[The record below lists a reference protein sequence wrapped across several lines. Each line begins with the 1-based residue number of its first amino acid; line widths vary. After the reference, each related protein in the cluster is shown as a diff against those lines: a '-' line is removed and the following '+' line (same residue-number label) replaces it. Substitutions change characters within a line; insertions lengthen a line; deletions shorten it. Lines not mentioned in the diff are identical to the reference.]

1 MIRSLTVKNFALA
14 SSLSLEFGEKL
25 NILSG
30 ETGAGKSILI
40 DCIMLLTG
48 GKYDKTMLRYG
59 TESGFVEGVF
69 SLNDNEKTAFAD
81 YLDEGDDEII
91 ITRRF
96 NADGRNDI
104 KLNGRTLTLSQLKR
118 LGTTLVDVCGQNE
131 HQSLAIVANHIKTV
145 DYFARKSVSEP
156 LGKLAAA
163 VCEYREVVR
172 DLDSIG
178 DAAKRERDLDV
189 YKFRLAEIDK
199 ANVKEGEEEELV
211 SARKKLL
218 SAEKVRSAL
227 SDSVNALGEDEGGN
241 VAELLSRTLRS
252 LQSVSQYDEKY
263 AVWAERIRSVAVEA
277 DDILSE
283 IEDETDSLDFSDD
296 SLDKIEK
303 RLEIV
308 RNITRK
314 YGDVKAVAAFRADLL
329 QKIDDI
335 ENADEKYEKLVK
347 RKNELLKTVYSLSK
361 EISSAR
367 KAAAEKMEKSVMAE
381 LGELGMPQAVFKVVF
396 SEFPIEENCEKFV
409 SPKGMDE
416 AEFYLGPNLGQ
427 PLKPLVKIIS
437 GGELSRLMLA
447 LKVVSSG
454 EDDVPTVIFDE
465 IDTGISGKVGQEV
478 AKKLA
483 RLSRSHQLLCVTHLP
498 QIAAM
503 ADTHFYIDKY
513 TDGGQTYTRV
523 RELGNEEQISEI
535 ARLSGGRDITAQA
548 ETNAAELKEWCNKY
562 KSSL

>member
-81 YLDEGDDEII
+81 YIDEGDDEII

-156 LGKLAAA
+156 LDKLAAA
-163 VCEYREVVR
+163 VGEYREVVR

-227 SDSVNALGEDEGGN
+227 SDSVNALGEDEEGN
-241 VAELLSRTLRS
+241 VAELLSRALRS

-483 RLSRSHQLLCVTHLP
+483 RLSHLHQLLCVTHLP

>member
-156 LGKLAAA
+156 LDKLAAA
-163 VCEYREVVR
+163 VGEYREVVR
-172 DLDSIG
+172 ALDSIG

-241 VAELLSRTLRS
+241 VAELLSRALRS

-308 RNITRK
+308 RNISRK

>member
-1 MIRSLTVKNFALA
+1 MVKNFALA

-156 LGKLAAA
+156 LDKLAAA
-163 VCEYREVVR
+163 VGEYREVVR

-241 VAELLSRTLRS
+241 VAELLSRALRS

-283 IEDETDSLDFSDD
+283 IEDEIDSLDFSDD

-308 RNITRK
+308 RNISRK

-347 RKNELLKTVYSLSK
+347 RKNELLKTVYSLSN

-409 SPKGMDE
+409 SPKGMDG

-562 KSSL
+562 KSLL

>member
-59 TESGFVEGVF
+59 TESGFVEGIF
-69 SLNDNEKTAFAD
+69 SLNDNEKTAFVD

-156 LGKLAAA
+156 LDKLAAA
-163 VCEYREVVR
+163 VGEYREVVR

-241 VAELLSRTLRS
+241 VAELLSRALRS

-381 LGELGMPQAVFKVVF
+381 LGELGMPQAIFKVVF

-523 RELGNEEQISEI
+523 RELGNEEQTSEI

-562 KSSL
+562 KSLL

>member
-156 LGKLAAA
+156 LDKLAAA
-163 VCEYREVVR
+163 VGEYREVVR
-172 DLDSIG
+172 ALDSIG

-241 VAELLSRTLRS
+241 VAELLSRALRS

-562 KSSL
+562 KSLL

>member
-118 LGTTLVDVCGQNE
+118 IGTTLVDVCGQNE

-156 LGKLAAA
+156 LDKLAAA
-163 VCEYREVVR
+163 VGEYREVVR
-172 DLDSIG
+172 ALDSIG

-241 VAELLSRTLRS
+241 VAELLSRALRS

-562 KSSL
+562 KSLL

>member
-145 DYFARKSVSEP
+145 DYFARKSVSEQ

-163 VCEYREVVR
+163 VGEYREVVR

-241 VAELLSRTLRS
+241 VAELLSRALRS

-513 TDGGQTYTRV
+513 TDVGQTYTRV

-562 KSSL
+562 KSLL

>member
-81 YLDEGDDEII
+81 YLDESDDEII

-156 LGKLAAA
+156 LGKLVAA
-163 VCEYREVVR
+163 VGEYREVVR

-227 SDSVNALGEDEGGN
+227 SDSVNALGEDEDGN
-241 VAELLSRTLRS
+241 VAELLTRALRS

-263 AVWAERIRSVAVEA
+263 AVWAGRIRSVAVEA

-308 RNITRK
+308 RNISRK

-523 RELGNEEQISEI
+523 RELENEEQISEI

-562 KSSL
+562 KSLL